1 MTPINLEVIY
11 FFADSIF
18 GTSFLGVAGPR
29 WLLRVKI
36 CVNQFSFSRSS
47 VQGKGVQ
54 GLRQNFVERQKLEA
68 SLVFA
73 SVL

>member
-1 MTPINLEVIY
+1 MTGGRVRPTVVIGMLSQDPINLEVIY

-36 CVNQFSFSRSS
+36 CVESI
-47 VQGKGVQ
+47 
-54 GLRQNFVERQKLEA
+54 
-68 SLVFA
+68 
-73 SVL
+73 